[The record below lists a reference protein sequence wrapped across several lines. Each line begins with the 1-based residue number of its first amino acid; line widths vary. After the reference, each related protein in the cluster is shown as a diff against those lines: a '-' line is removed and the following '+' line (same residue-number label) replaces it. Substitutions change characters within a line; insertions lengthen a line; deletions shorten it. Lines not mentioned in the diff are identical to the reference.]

1 VGCAASV
8 RSALEKYDEVKIVE
22 LTPAST
28 SGKFEFA
35 EGFDYKTVLATL
47 SETNKN
53 INGWSV
59 AE

>member
-1 VGCAASV
+1 
-8 RSALEKYDEVKIVE
+8 

-35 EGFDYKTVLATL
+35 EGFDYKEVLATL